1 MQSAR
6 LHALILLPG
15 LFASALCGE
24 PPRKA
29 DLSKLVVVGDS
40 LSAGFQNFSLLNE
53 LQVHGFPALI
63 AEKAGVPLVQPLVRA
78 PGAPNALDYTCVGEF
93 PLIRPIPGSLPLIPR
108 ENPLKRPTNL
118 AVPGMVV
125 ADVLNKRPS
134 LQIETAID
142 ALTNIVLGFPSPFL
156 IPGPPLTQVE
166 QATALAPTTIIVWIG
181 SNDALLAAMT
191 GDFSM
196 ITPLGSFTA
205 SFAALMDALAAT
217 NASLVTANI
226 PNVTQIPYLTPVEK
240 IGERLGVGLE
250 VIGPLLGVAAGDFLR
265 PGALPVARDILRGA
279 IPGPLPGNV
288 SRNHSRLADYR
299 SALRAPGR

>member
-1 MQSAR
+1 LQSAK
-6 LHALILLPG
+6 LHALVLLPG

-24 PPRKA
+24 SPRKA

-63 AEKAGVPLVQPLVRA
+63 AEKAGVLLVQPLVRA
-78 PGAPNALDYTCVGEF
+78 PGAPNALDYTCVDEV
-93 PLIRPIPGSLPLIPR
+93 PLIQPIPGSLPLVPR
-108 ENPLKRPTNL
+108 QNPLKRPTNL

-134 LQIETAID
+134 LQIQTAID

-156 IPGPPLTQVE
+156 IPGPSLTQVE
-166 QATALAPTTIIVWIG
+166 QAVALAPTTIIVWIG

-191 GDFSM
+191 GDFGM
-196 ITPLGSFTA
+196 LTDLGSFTA
-205 SFAALMDALAAT
+205 SYAALMNALAAT

-226 PNVTQIPYLTPVEK
+226 PNVTQVPYLTAVEK
-240 IGERLGVGLE
+240 IANAQGVGLE
-250 VIGPLLGVAAGDFLR
+250 VIAPLLGVAAGDFLR
-265 PGALPVARDILRGA
+265 PGALPLASDILAEAR
-279 IPGPLPGNV
+279 PGPLP
-288 SRNHSRLADYR
+288 LMC
-299 SALRAPGR
+299 P